1 MKTRIF
7 TPSELSLFCQS
18 PVAALWNELDRRK
31 LFTGETPE
39 PDPLNEIL
47 KKEGIRHE
55 DELIKIATLNG
66 KKIINSIK

>member
-1 MKTRIF
+1 MKNIRLF

-18 PVAALWNELDRRK
+18 PVAAWWNELDRRK
-31 LFTGETPE
+31 LFKGEKPA

-55 DELIKIATLNG
+55 DELIKKLKLKNFQV
-66 KKIINSIK
+66 KS